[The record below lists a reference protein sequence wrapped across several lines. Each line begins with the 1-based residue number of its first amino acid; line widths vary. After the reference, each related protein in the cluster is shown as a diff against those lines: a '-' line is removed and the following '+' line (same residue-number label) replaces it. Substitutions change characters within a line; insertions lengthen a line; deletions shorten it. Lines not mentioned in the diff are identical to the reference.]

1 MCKVMNSM
9 PHYVQWPYSTLQ
21 ERDKQLSQY
30 ILINAI
36 TVCAHGY
43 QVADNTH
50 SGKVQ
55 EAGSRIWTLER
66 KSSITGLSKVM
77 WYAKA
82 E

>member
-21 ERDKQLSQY
+21 ETDKHLSQY

-36 TVCAHGY
+36 TVRVHGY

-50 SGKVQ
+50 SGKCKKQ
-55 EAGSRIWTLER
+55 AATLE
-66 KSSITGLSKVM
+66 L
-77 WYAKA
+77 
-82 E
+82 